1 MRPDHYETLA
11 RKHLIE
17 QVRNH
22 VRETHPPYALEVFG
36 SERTG
41 VAFATSDIDLRLVHQ
56 LDLLNSSP
64 DIAAAQKPPGEDK
77 RTALTTELHKI
88 HRNLQSAHPEYVDPT
103 FRWARYPLVAL
114 RDRNSGLEVQ
124 IVAANDSSISR
135 GCMAKY
141 MAEYPYLGPV
151 YSVVK
156 AMFDVRGLSNV
167 FMGGFG
173 SYSLFMMLVASIKHA
188 PSDRNDAAGAL
199 VNFLHFWRHFDT
211 TAHGISIE
219 PVELYNKKEA
229 EAVMSARARK
239 QIRVTS
245 LTSRFLCPY

>member
-1 MRPDHYETLA
+1 MRPDHFETLA

-22 VRETHPPYALEVFG
+22 VRETHPSYALEVFG

-77 RTALTTELHKI
+77 RAALTTELHKI
-88 HRNLQSAHPEYVDPT
+88 HRNLQSAHPEYADPT
-103 FRWARYPLVAL
+103 FRWARYPLIVL
-114 RDRNSGLEVQ
+114 RDRDSGLEVQ
-124 IVAANDSSISR
+124 IVAANDSSVSR

-141 MAEYPYLGPV
+141 MAEYPYLGSV

-156 AMFDVRGLSNV
+156 AMFDIRGLSNV

-199 VNFLHFWRHFDT
+199 VNFLHFWRQFDT

-219 PVELYNKKEA
+219 PVEFYSKKEA
-229 EAVMSARARK
+229 EAVMNARARK
-239 QIRVTS
+239 QIRVMS
-245 LTSRFLCPY
+245 LISHFLCTY